1 VNTNLPN
8 KPRQRKQKEKNK
20 YFQLVWASN
29 QNAVKWLI
37 NPTSF
42 FSHGK
47 NRGLVQFVNALI
59 GYGNVFNNI
68 HPSQQTLSHKSDV
81 SLRQGHRLA
90 QKACDLGI
98 AIKVRRFVKGT
109 YKELTCTYY
118 LHPAF
123 YDVNFRKKLT
133 ELMPSCWYLP
143 LTLLMAI
150 YTTNT
155 GSQTQCGVQDNLR
168 DMYNNINYT
177 TESENNTKT
186 REEYIERRLFYQK
199 NLGEYMKADPVLLD
213 HFLSPPVKA
222 LRETLS
228 LTPSGCIWLSSYPDA
243 VLDASLIALKSS
255 KVPIHKP
262 YPWIVAFCN
271 NLCAEKGIEVTFAY
285 SHQIAEQTGIEIKF
299 TPSVYTEG
307 KRMRDPIKH
316 SPFKEESGA
325 TLSAVGFDNM
335 KKLINSGAMEN
346 AFHEAQQKRHPQQ
359 TGYASPSY
367 YAQRSPRNVS
377 YKPQRDTTSDNL
389 KAARSWM
396 EQETPEQESERLR
409 VKQEC
414 VDQLMKTLTTMSVA
428 PSSGLTDEQRR
439 AKLKQRLGL

>member
-1 VNTNLPN
+1 MNTNLPN
-8 KPRQRKQKEKNK
+8 KVRQRKQKEKNK

-29 QNAVKWLI
+29 QNAVKWLA
-37 NPTSF
+37 NPIEY
-42 FSHGK
+42 FSNSHNKGRIRVL
-47 NRGLVQFVNALI
+47 NTLI
-59 GYGNVFNNI
+59 GYGNVYDSLYAAQKTI
-68 HPSQQTLSHKSDV
+68 ADKSDM
-81 SLRQGHRLA
+81 SREHANRLL
-90 QKACDLGI
+90 QDLEEMGI
-98 AIKVRRFVKGT
+98 IRKVRRFVKGT
-109 YKELTCTYY
+109 YKELTCKYY
-118 LHPAF
+118 LHPIF
-123 YDVNFRKKLT
+123 QDVNFRKKLVT
-133 ELMPSCWYLP
+133 LMPSCWYLP
-143 LTLLMAI
+143 LTLLIAMYA
-150 YTTNT
+150 TNSST
-155 GSQTQCGVQDNLR
+155 SAGDVTQYNLR
-168 DMYNNINYT
+168 DMNNNYYIT
-177 TESENNTKT
+177 AKSSENTKT
-186 REEYIERRLFYQK
+186 REEYIARRHFYQD
-199 NLGEYMKADPVLLD
+199 NLGEYMKANPSLLD
-213 HFLSPPVKA
+213 NFLSPSVKA
-222 LRETLS
+222 MREALS

-271 NLCAEKGIEVTFAY
+271 NLCAEQGIEVTFAY

-299 TPSVYTEG
+299 TPSVYAEG

-316 SPFKEESGA
+316 SSLKEENGA

-396 EQETPEQESERLR
+396 EQETPEQEAERLR

-428 PSSGLTDEQRR
+428 PSSEMSGEERR